1 MTAREERQRVMDEIA
16 QARDAGARL
25 SAACREAG
33 ISARTWQRWQDAD
46 GMVVAD
52 ARPQAECAT
61 PAHALSPAER
71 EHLVAIANEPRF
83 ADLPPAQIVPRLAD
97 EGIYLAS
104 ESSFHRVL
112 CDAGQNAHRGRAKR
126 PQPRHVGLPQRRAE
140 QGKDRHDHDGRHRH
154 AATMARDELAGAVR
168 GFCSRAAFATFPALP
183 VGLPGAPISRLLPC
197 KRHCR

>member
-1 MTAREERQRVMDEIA
+1 MARYGKAFKDRAV
-16 QARDAGARL
+16 ARL
-25 SAACREAG
+25 LPPESTSVEEVSRQIGVSVSTLERWRSEALASGEAG
-33 ISARTWQRWQDAD
+33 GVWTAPARFQ
-46 GMVVAD
+46 
-52 ARPQAECAT
+52 
-61 PAHALSPAER
+61 
-71 EHLVAIANEPRF
+71 

-112 CDAGQNAHRGRAKR
+112 RDAGQNAHRGRAKR